1 MKTKAKINRLK
12 KENKNSE
19 RRLLASVGVR
29 DEVSAWA
36 SLICSIAIALVTCGI
51 QIWRMI
57 RDRNSDKEEK
67 KKDENENDEKENDE
81 E

>member
-1 MKTKAKINRLK
+1 MKDGLIGIGGC
-12 KENKNSE
+12 
-19 RRLLASVGVR
+19 LLASVGVR

-36 SLICSIAIALVTCGI
+36 SLICSVAIAVVTCGI

-67 KKDENENDEKENDE
+67 KKDEKENYE
-81 E
+81 K

>member
-1 MKTKAKINRLK
+1 MKDGMIGIGGC
-12 KENKNSE
+12 
-19 RRLLASVGVR
+19 LLASIGVR

-36 SLICSIAIALVTCGI
+36 SLICSVAIAVVTCGI

-67 KKDENENDEKENDE
+67 KKDEKENDEK
-81 E
+81 